1 MRRAGLAVLD
11 GATGDLPRRLV
22 DRLDDQ
28 ELTVVVDEQ
37 HTRGGER
44 TGPPIGFHVLQYAA
58 PSYMLANRQLTQ
70 GVTVADI
77 DAEDVARLRIAL
89 ARITRVLDRQSRGH
103 TITGTQASVLATAA
117 RLGPLR
123 ITELSEFEGINPTM
137 MSRIVG
143 KLEDAG
149 LLHRRAD
156 PDDRRAALVEPTTAG
171 RELQRHVREERTR
184 LLAEHLTAL
193 PACHTD
199 GLLDALP
206 HLEALATALL
216 TAQPQKDPA

>member
-1 MRRAGLAVLD
+1 MAEID
-11 GATGDLPRRLV
+11 G
-22 DRLDDQ
+22 
-28 ELTVVVDEQ
+28 
-37 HTRGGER
+37 
-44 TGPPIGFHVLQYAA
+44 
-58 PSYMLANRQLTQ
+58 
-70 GVTVADI
+70 
-77 DAEDVARLRIAL
+77 EDVARLRIVL
-89 ARITRVLDRQSRGH
+89 TRIARALDRQSRGH
-103 TITGTQASVLATAA
+103 TLTSTQASVLATAA
-117 RLGPLR
+117 RLGPVR
-123 ITELSEFEGINPTM
+123 ITELAEIEGINPTM

-184 LLAEHLTAL
+184 LLAEHLATL
-193 PACHTD
+193 PAGHSD

>member
-1 MRRAGLAVLD
+1 M
-11 GATGDLPRRLV
+11 
-22 DRLDDQ
+22 
-28 ELTVVVDEQ
+28 
-37 HTRGGER
+37 
-44 TGPPIGFHVLQYAA
+44 
-58 PSYMLANRQLTQ
+58 
-70 GVTVADI
+70 ADI
-77 DAEDVARLRIAL
+77 YAEDVARLRIAL

-117 RLGPLR
+117 RLGPVR
-123 ITELSEFEGINPTM
+123 ITELAEIEGINPTM

-149 LLHRRAD
+149 LLHRRPD
-156 PDDRRAALVEPTTAG
+156 PDDRRAALVEPTAPG

-184 LLAEHLTAL
+184 LLAEHLAAL
-193 PACHTD
+193 PTGHAD

-216 TAQPQKDPA
+216 TAQPQKDPV